1 MESEK
6 EFKDELKESLPI
18 YKIAGIVIGV
28 LILVGIIFALITEY
42 RGPKPEAKAV
52 PQPAAEPTPVQN
64 ITAPNLTQNFTENVT
79 VNLTNATFT
88 NETIN
93 ITPNATNA
101 TNVTI
106 ATPTPQPA
114 LITTNYTWDTIT
126 MAFPDSLKRI
136 THTVVTHHYIDIK
149 EADGTPLTNGEQFAL
164 LFNFKDNYG
173 RNTELKPSFENSK
186 WLISTLVPNPGNY
199 TLIVT
204 IECADKKGHC
214 QRLYDEAGSTTKTFD
229 FEVI

>member
-42 RGPKPEAKAV
+42 KGSPKPEVKAI
-52 PQPAAEPTPVQN
+52 PQPAAEPTPIQN
-64 ITAPNLTQNFTENVT
+64 ITVPIAAQNITENVT
-79 VNLTNATFT
+79 VSNATANLTAQNATQ
-88 NETIN
+88 
-93 ITPNATNA
+93 
-101 TNVTI
+101 NVTI
-106 ATPTPQPA
+106 AATPTPRPT
-114 LITTNYTWDTIT
+114 LITFNYTWDAIT
-126 MAFPDSLKRI
+126 MNFPNSLKRI
-136 THTVVTHHYIDIK
+136 SHTVTTHHYIEIL
-149 EADGTPLTNGEQFAL
+149 EADGTPITNGEQFAL

-173 RNTELKPSFENSK
+173 RTTELKPSYESSK
-186 WLISTLVPNPGNY
+186 WLISTLIPNPGNY

-204 IECADKKGHC
+204 VECADKQGHC
-214 QRLYDEAGSTTKTFD
+214 QRLYDEAGSTAKSFD